1 MHSTRSRRA
10 AHTLGAIVAKA
21 KAALR
26 GRSYPRRGGG
36 NGSSEVGAVGVRQ
49 DLMGAHGSEGGE
61 RGQVGNTRC
70 RTWPMERPPD
80 DTSRRRKDRLRARML
95 PRTSLGESVALTPTC
110 CRRRLA
116 AALDRRA
123 RPVIT
128 SSTSAM
134 ALLDSEPQGCTFM
147 RHPRQQGGECACATQ
162 AYVSPLSTGTRL
174 LEGNTG
180 VDDPSPSRCATNRV
194 LERPDM
200 VLCPPACSDAA

>member
-1 MHSTRSRRA
+1 M
-10 AHTLGAIVAKA
+10 
-21 KAALR
+21 
-26 GRSYPRRGGG
+26 
-36 NGSSEVGAVGVRQ
+36 GVRQ
-49 DLMGAHGSEGGE
+49 DLMGARGSEGGE
-61 RGQVGNTRC
+61 WGQVGNKRC
-70 RTWPMERPPD
+70 RTWPMERPPE

-134 ALLDSEPQGCTFM
+134 ALRDSKPQGCTFM
-147 RHPRQQGGECACATQ
+147 RHPRQQGVECACVTQ